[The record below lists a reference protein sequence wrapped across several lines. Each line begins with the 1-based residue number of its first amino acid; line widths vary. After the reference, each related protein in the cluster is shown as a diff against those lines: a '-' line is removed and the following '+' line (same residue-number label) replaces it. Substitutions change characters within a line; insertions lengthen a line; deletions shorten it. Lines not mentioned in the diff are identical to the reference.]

1 MMKQKTCTVLCIVN
15 VFMSGSPIFLM
26 PIQLR
31 RACSAGQGLRKMIA
45 PAVHTLLPVIDVLYS
60 FCPTQESCNCLCQA
74 SQVFCE

>member
-1 MMKQKTCTVLCIVN
+1 MYSALVRCIVN

-45 PAVHTLLPVIDVLYS
+45 PAVHTLLQGKTIEKQLTPETGKPYPSYPLYFHS
-60 FCPTQESCNCLCQA
+60 FP
-74 SQVFCE
+74 